1 METALQEE
9 PYVRLPSD
17 LQMEGCSYVQL
28 CQAVYGLKQAGTEWY
43 EATYAGQDLAVFHL
57 VMGIGV
63 PWGEKAAYLSQKEY
77 ISQMVEAYGLDDAEP
92 ASLPMTPGLTLEPA
106 SEGTDSSIPDRALC
120 AQLQRVATCARSDI
134 MAVVSVL
141 SRFRTTYG
149 PAHFTPLKQALRYL
163 KGTDDY
169 ELVMRASPVL
179 AGEEDAATATLPLRI
194 YTDVDYAE
202 WKYDGDHP
210 PSPSPTP
217 AVPPT
222 QESLLQQILDIHKQ
236 QAEGNRLLR
245 QQLQRQTEISA
256 ELEAKIAAK
265 SGSSDSEAAAKSAE
279 QLLERRRR
287 LEYVPEA
294 PVNPFPARPATLTT
308 RIPQLYDL
316 HGNKAYDSLSKK
328 STMKYECLGSNRW
341 WSEKQRVVFRKATSG
356 DQGSNEVVREAM
368 SGGQGSNESW

>member
-1 METALQEE
+1 MKVE
-9 PYVRLPSD
+9 SD
-17 LQMEGCSYVQL
+17 VDPCLYNIYWMRGFVVIILSCVDDYLV
-28 CQAVYGLKQAGTEWY
+28 
-43 EATYAGQDLAVFHL
+43 ATNSKRGYDDFEVMFHSAYAGQDLAVFHL

-202 WKYDGDHP
+202 CSHD
-210 PSPSPTP
+210 
-217 AVPPT
+217 
-222 QESLLQQILDIHKQ
+222 
-236 QAEGNRLLR
+236 LR
-245 QQLQRQTEISA
+245 QRTSRAHLQASKLCGSA
-256 ELEAKIAAK
+256 
-265 SGSSDSEAAAKSAE
+265 GE
-279 QLLERRRR
+279 QDEQ
-287 LEYVPEA
+287 
-294 PVNPFPARPATLTT
+294 F
-308 RIPQLYDL
+308 I
-316 HGNKAYDSLSKK
+316 G
-328 STMKYECLGSNRW
+328 
-341 WSEKQRVVFRKATSG
+341 
-356 DQGSNEVVREAM
+356 
-368 SGGQGSNESW
+368 